1 MGEQAD
7 IIKGFGGI
15 RRNVDSLPC
24 VATSHTWGNLLKV
37 LVCEVANF
45 LAGAGWV
52 FMFTVLMRGTQPM
65 PFVCVPYFNYGY

>member
-7 IIKGFGGI
+7 IIKRFGGTS
-15 RRNVDSLPC
+15 RNVDSLPC
-24 VATSHTWGNLLKV
+24 VATSHTWGDLLKV

-52 FMFTVLMRGTQPM
+52 FRGHGAHARSAAVAQRLRSAL
-65 PFVCVPYFNYGY
+65 

>member
-24 VATSHTWGNLLKV
+24 VATSHTWGDLLKV

-52 FMFTVLMRGTQPM
+52 FSGHGAHARDAAVAQRLRSAL
-65 PFVCVPYFNYGY
+65 